1 MSSIGVV
8 EAAVDAFCAESIE
21 DLTAGEALAVLARLE
36 VVQRRLASRGLGL
49 ISAVTGQASPM
60 QLGGTS
66 YAEVLSRRLHMGKG
80 AARRRI
86 ADAELLAPRRA
97 ITGEQLAPQ
106 LPHTAQALGR
116 GDIGEEHLRIIRH
129 FFDRLPVV
137 VDAATREAAEA
148 QLAVMATQFRPE
160 ALRVGADRM
169 MALLNPDGQF
179 SDADRARRRGI
190 TIGPQGFDG
199 MSAISGL
206 LDPETRAYLDAV
218 FAKLAAPGMCNP
230 NDQSPLVDGQ
240 PADDAAERDT
250 RTVAQRH
257 HDALRTALRSTLVS
271 TELGSHHGLPV
282 TVVVTTTLK
291 ELEDG
296 AGIAIT
302 GAGTRL
308 PMRDLIRMATHA
320 HHYLA
325 IFDDHGRALYLG
337 RSQRIASPDQ
347 RLVLHARDRGCTH
360 PDCHVPG
367 YLCQAHHITEWVH
380 DGPTDIDN
388 LTFACAPHHRLL
400 GHGWT
405 TRKRKD
411 GTTVWIPPP
420 QLALPGET
428 RHDDIVDQCPHG
440 VGSR

>member
-1 MSSIGVV
+1 MSSIGVLG
-8 EAAVDAFCAESIE
+8 AAVDAFCAESIE

-49 ISAVTGQASPM
+49 ISAVTGQASPVE
-60 QLGGTS
+60 LGGTS

-86 ADAELLAPRRA
+86 ADAEQLVPRRT
-97 ITGEQLAPQ
+97 ITGEQLAPV
-106 LPHTAQALGR
+106 LPNVAGALER
-116 GDIGEEHLRIIRH
+116 GDIGEEHVRIIRQ

-148 QLAVMATQFRPE
+148 QLAVMATRFRPE
-160 ALRVGADRM
+160 ALRIGADRM

-199 MSAISGL
+199 MSPISGL
-206 LDPETRAYLDAV
+206 LDPGTRAYLDAV

-230 NDQSPLVDGQ
+230 NDQSPLMAGQ

-257 HDALRTALRSTLVS
+257 HDALRAALRSTLVS

-302 GAGTRL
+302 GSGARL
-308 PMRDLIRMATHA
+308 PMRDLIRMAAHA

-325 IFDDHGRALYLG
+325 IFNDNGRPLYLG
-337 RSQRIASPDQ
+337 RSKRIASPEQ

-360 PDCHVPG
+360 PGCHVPG
-367 YLCQAHHITEWVH
+367 YLCQVHHITDWAH

-388 LTFACAPHHRLL
+388 LTFACGPHHQLL

-405 TRKRKD
+405 TRKHPN
-411 GTTVWIPPP
+411 GTTEWIPPP
-420 QLALPGET
+420 QLTLGEGRQLT
-428 RHDDIVDQCPHG
+428 P
-440 VGSR
+440 SY

>member
-1 MSSIGVV
+1 
-8 EAAVDAFCAESIE
+8 
-21 DLTAGEALAVLARLE
+21 
-36 VVQRRLASRGLGL
+36 
-49 ISAVTGQASPM
+49 M

-116 GDIGEEHLRIIRH
+116 GDIGEEHVRIIRH

-257 HDALRTALRSTLVS
+257 HDALRAALRSTLVS

-291 ELEDG
+291 ELEDA

-388 LTFACAPHHRLL
+388 PTSHKSDLSP
-400 GHGWT
+400 
-405 TRKRKD
+405 
-411 GTTVWIPPP
+411 VI
-420 QLALPGET
+420 
-428 RHDDIVDQCPHG
+428 
-440 VGSR
+440 

>member
-1 MSSIGVV
+1 MGSITVL

-36 VVQRRLASRGLGL
+36 VVQRRLASRGLRL
-49 ISAVTGQASPM
+49 VPKVTGQASPV

-86 ADAELLAPRRA
+86 ADAEQLVPRRA

-116 GDIGEEHLRIIRH
+116 GDIGEEHVRIIRQ

-148 QLAVMATQFRPE
+148 QLAVMATPFRPE
-160 ALRVGADRM
+160 ALRIGADRM

-179 SDADRARRRGI
+179 SDADRARRRGL

-199 MSAISGL
+199 MSPISGL

-218 FAKLAAPGMCNP
+218 FATLAAPGMCNP
-230 NDQSPLVDGQ
+230 NDQSPLADGQ
-240 PADDAAERDT
+240 PAPDAAERDT

-257 HDALRTALRSTLVS
+257 HDALRATLRSTLVN
-271 TELGSHHGLPV
+271 TELSSHHGLPV
-282 TVVVTTTLK
+282 TVIVTTTLK

-302 GAGTRL
+302 GSGTRL
-308 PMRDLIRMATHA
+308 PMRDLIRMAAHA

-325 IFDDHGRALYLG
+325 IFNDNGRPLYLG
-337 RSQRIASPDQ
+337 RSKRIASPEQ

-360 PDCHVPG
+360 PGCHVPG
-367 YLCQAHHITEWVH
+367 YLRQVHHITDWAH
-380 DGPTDIDN
+380 DRPTDIDN
-388 LTFACAPHHRLL
+388 LTFACGPHHQLL
-400 GHGWT
+400 NHGWT
-405 TRKRKD
+405 TEN
-411 GTTVWIPPP
+411 TPTAPPN
-420 QLALPGET
+420 GY
-428 RHDDIVDQCPHG
+428 PHH
-440 VGSR
+440 S